1 MRELFRHPGGGAPR
15 ELDHTTTVD
24 PRIERDPR
32 HHWTLQSALWRAR
45 LLADAVFGASCCCD
59 VGAFPRTVAFQ
70 GMLELEVP
78 FVDPEQHFRRERLFR
93 SWASRDPVL
102 GQVSLLFVFRP
113 RLVERLKGISLPQAT
128 AEV

>member
-1 MRELFRHPGGGAPR
+1 
-15 ELDHTTTVD
+15 
-24 PRIERDPR
+24 
-32 HHWTLQSALWRAR
+32 
-45 LLADAVFGASCCCD
+45 
-59 VGAFPRTVAFQ
+59 
-70 GMLELEVP
+70 MLELEVP